1 MMLPFQFGIMQKE
14 QYSIECPKHAVC
26 ICLSSTLLVIGPENS
41 RHSLNQ
47 SNLRIKPIALESP
60 AFSRAW
66 RQLHVLALNLSF
78 AQVGRCDY
86 FSFGFM
92 TLKGGAS
99 IVALE
104 TRWTYISIFQGSAS
118 DGKSNCWMVFIIQ
131 LTIGS
136 YVSVRSSRYKA
147 RGKFGEHERCVRV
160 LSNSSFLSALQT
172 SQVLPISIN
181 AQLTYEPIVLEHFQP
196 DEKFFLSRDLF
207 ADVTNVHNRNMKHA
221 RAIEFDYTNLLA
233 ML

>member
-1 MMLPFQFGIMQKE
+1 MTYLSLYYDVTFSVRYYAE
-14 QYSIECPKHAVC
+14 RVCPKHAVC

-47 SNLRIKPIALESP
+47 SNLRVKPIALESP

-104 TRWTYISIFQGSAS
+104 TRLTYISIFQGSAS

-136 YVSVRSSRYKA
+136 TSA
-147 RGKFGEHERCVRV
+147 CV
-160 LSNSSFLSALQT
+160 
-172 SQVLPISIN
+172 
-181 AQLTYEPIVLEHFQP
+181 H
-196 DEKFFLSRDLF
+196 RDI
-207 ADVTNVHNRNMKHA
+207 KHA
-221 RAIEFDYTNLLA
+221 GSLESTKDA
-233 ML
+233 

>member
-1 MMLPFQFGIMQKE
+1 MQKE

-47 SNLRIKPIALESP
+47 SNLRVKPIALESP

-92 TLKGGAS
+92 TLKGGAF

-104 TRWTYISIFQGSAS
+104 TRWTYISIFKGSAS
-118 DGKSNCWMVFIIQ
+118 DGKSNCRMVFIIQ
-131 LTIGS
+131 LTIGC
-136 YVSVRSSRYKA
+136 YVSVRSSRYEA
-147 RGKFGEHERCVRV
+147 LGKFGEHERCVRV
-160 LSNSSFLSALQT
+160 ARGVAEMRKRCVFSQGICLLT
-172 SQVLPISIN
+172 SWACTIGIWSTL
-181 AQLTYEPIVLEHFQP
+181 AQL
-196 DEKFFLSRDLF
+196 
-207 ADVTNVHNRNMKHA
+207 
-221 RAIEFDYTNLLA
+221 NLITQIY
-233 ML
+233 

>member
-1 MMLPFQFGIMQKE
+1 MGR
-14 QYSIECPKHAVC
+14 SICCDV
-26 ICLSSTLLVIGPENS
+26 SFTLLWCYLFSSVLCRKSKNS

-47 SNLRIKPIALESP
+47 SNLRVKPIALESP

-78 AQVGRCDY
+78 AQVGHCDY

-104 TRWTYISIFQGSAS
+104 TRWTYISIFKGSAS
-118 DGKSNCWMVFIIQ
+118 DGKSNCPMVFIIQ

-136 YVSVRSSRYKA
+136 YVSVRSSRYEA
-147 RGKFGEHERCVRV
+147 LGKFGEHERCVRV
-160 LSNSSFLSALQT
+160 LSNSSFLGALQT
-172 SQVLPISIN
+172 SQVLHISIN
-181 AQLTYEPIVLEHFQP
+181 VQLTYEPIVL
-196 DEKFFLSRDLF
+196 
-207 ADVTNVHNRNMKHA
+207 
-221 RAIEFDYTNLLA
+221 
-233 ML
+233 